1 MKPEDRS
8 QDSEFSVGKKPLA
21 PAKSFEQLI
30 VWQKAHQFVLGAY
43 RFTDTFPRNEIYG
56 LTSQL
61 RRAAVSIPANIAEGF
76 KKRGRADKVR
86 FYNIAQGS
94 LEECRYYLIL
104 SKDLN
109 YGDPTHLNFQL
120 QEVSKLLEAY
130 SAKILASE
138 F

>member
-1 MKPEDRS
+1 MNEEVRNQNPESRMGTS
-8 QDSEFSVGKKPLA
+8 RLA

-30 VWQKAHQFVLGAY
+30 VWQKAHQFVPGVY
-43 RFTDTFPRNEIYG
+43 RFTDNFPRSEIYG

-61 RRAAVSIPANIAEGF
+61 RRAAVSIPANVAEGF

-86 FYNIAQGS
+86 FLNIAQGP

-104 SKDLN
+104 AKDLK
-109 YGDPTHLNFQL
+109 YGETTQLNSQL
-120 QEVSKLLEAY
+120 EEVGKLPGAY
-130 SAKILASE
+130 SAKILASG

>member
-1 MKPEDRS
+1 MNPEARIQEPES
-8 QDSEFSVGKKPLA
+8 KRLA

-30 VWQKAHQFVLGAY
+30 VWQKAHQFVLGIY
-43 RFTDTFPRNEIYG
+43 QLTDNFPHTEIYG

-86 FYNIAQGS
+86 FLNIAQGS

-104 SKDLN
+104 AKDLN
-109 YGDPTHLNFQL
+109 YGDTGKLQL
-120 QEVSKLLEAY
+120 QLEELSKLLEAY
-130 SAKILASE
+130 SAKILASG

>member
-1 MKPEDRS
+1 MNPEARI
-8 QDSEFSVGKKPLA
+8 QEPEFKHLA

-30 VWQKAHQFVLGAY
+30 VWQKAHQFVLGDY
-43 RFTDTFPRNEIYG
+43 RLTDNFPRTEIYG

-86 FYNIAQGS
+86 FLNIAQGS

-104 SKDLN
+104 AKDLN
-109 YGDPTHLNFQL
+109 CGDTGKLQPQL
-120 QEVSKLLEAY
+120 EETSKLLEAY
-130 SAKILASE
+130 STKILASG

>member
-1 MKPEDRS
+1 MNSEARIQEPEL
-8 QDSEFSVGKKPLA
+8 KPLA

-30 VWQKAHQFVLGAY
+30 VWQKAHQFVLGVY
-43 RFTDTFPRNEIYG
+43 RFTDNFPRVEMYG

-61 RRAAVSIPANIAEGF
+61 RRAPVSLPANIAEGF

-86 FYNIAQGS
+86 FLNIAQGS

-104 SKDLN
+104 AKDLN
-109 YGDPTHLNFQL
+109 YGDIGKLQPQL
-120 QEVSKLLEAY
+120 EEVSKLLEAY
-130 SAKILASE
+130 SAKILTSG

>member
-1 MKPEDRS
+1 MNPEARI
-8 QDSEFSVGKKPLA
+8 QEPELKRLA
-21 PAKSFEQLI
+21 PAKSFAQLI
-30 VWQKAHQFVLGAY
+30 VWQKAHQFVLGVY
-43 RFTDTFPRNEIYG
+43 RFTENFPRSETYG

-86 FYNIAQGS
+86 FLNIAQGS

-104 SKDLN
+104 ARDLN
-109 YGDPTHLNFQL
+109 YGDTGKLQPQL
-120 QEVSKLLEAY
+120 EEASKLLEAY
-130 SAKILASE
+130 SAKILASG